1 MRLRVLVV
9 VPSNALGALERVK
22 LYSQKW
28 GCFKV
33 DLPWIAASGV
43 VKARRAWMGW
53 ANKFNQRHD
62 VTIV

>member
-43 VKARRAWMGW
+43 VNARRAWMGW